1 MKPKSTENSRTNRFK
16 SNSPKAMLD
25 KSTAWTPNRHK
36 KSGAQIAP
44 PNHAAEILNELSR
57 KRLWLN
63 FPAAN
68 QEELLLLFRSNFL
81 FCDGFLNRFFRGS
94 GLGGF
99 FGHEKLLASFFMN
112 GTQNFSFL
120 CSLCIKPF
128 YTPLTKSF
136 NEGRCPLLI
145 IIKSAQIMLHSIQS
159 DES

>member
-1 MKPKSTENSRTNRFK
+1 MKPKENYHRHWVVK
-16 SNSPKAMLD
+16 QSPKTVHYLKPRYNA
-25 KSTAWTPNRHK
+25 ANGHK

-44 PNHAAEILNELSR
+44 PNHAAEIYNELSR
-57 KRLWLN
+57 KRLRLN

-68 QEELLLLFRSNFL
+68 QKELLLLFRSNFL

-120 CSLCIKPF
+120 RSLFHPPF
-128 YTPLTKSF
+128 SALTM
-136 NEGRCPLLI
+136 P
-145 IIKSAQIMLHSIQS
+145 
-159 DES
+159 

>member
-1 MKPKSTENSRTNRFK
+1 MKKTDHPSPTVKGKNKPLSILPKLSPTTLLCMKPKSTENSRTNRFK
-16 SNSPKAMLD
+16 SNPPNAMLD
-25 KSTAWTPNRHK
+25 KSTAWTPNMHK

-120 CSLCIKPF
+120 CSL
-128 YTPLTKSF
+128 Y
-136 NEGRCPLLI
+136 
-145 IIKSAQIMLHSIQS
+145 H
-159 DES
+159 